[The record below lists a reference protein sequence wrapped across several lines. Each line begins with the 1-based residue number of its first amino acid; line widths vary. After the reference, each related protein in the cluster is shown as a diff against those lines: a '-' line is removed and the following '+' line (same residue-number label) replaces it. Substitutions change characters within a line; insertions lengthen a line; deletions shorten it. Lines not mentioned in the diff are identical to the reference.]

1 MRRLGSVEKGRHP
14 IHYEVQNCR
23 CGRDGVAELQAPV
36 FDDVAIASESRTP
49 GRRGRRRE
57 ESGRKMVVLLRVR
70 RVSSPPK
77 STQPAALSGLL
88 CEVSGALVRAR
99 PGC

>member
-1 MRRLGSVEKGRHP
+1 M
-14 IHYEVQNCR
+14 
-23 CGRDGVAELQAPV
+23 CGLDGVVELQAVV
-36 FDDVAIASESRTP
+36 FDDVAIASESRAP
-49 GRRGRRRE
+49 DRRGRRRE
-57 ESGRKMVVLLRVR
+57 ESCRKVVVLLRVR